1 MAISVQPLVI
11 NYSFAGAAPQANDKV
26 DLAQLDAV
34 LGQIASKLNEVIASH
49 DLTLRDDDTLR
60 DGVLE
65 PRMMTDDFRAEISSM
80 INQRVDSGA

>member
-11 NYSFAGAAPQANDKV
+11 DYSFAGAAPQATDKI
-26 DLAQLDAV
+26 DLAQLDTV
-34 LGQIASKLNEVIASH
+34 LGQIVDKLNEVIAAQSQ
-49 DLTLRDDDTLR
+49 TLRDDDTLR